1 MDSFKNTQEDKIDIY
16 DLERYRVRPDD
27 EYTPP
32 TRMLAQEVD
41 GKTYTIGTLGNISMV
56 VGAPKSRKSFVVNM
70 MIVTSQK
77 DNLYQG
83 QFKCEAPED
92 KRGVLYIDTEQ
103 SKDHVLKAVKRVC
116 KQLGT
121 QTPNVETL
129 ALRTLNPKD
138 RLLVT
143 ESAIEQLEGIGLVV
157 IDGIADLITSI
168 NDEEQA
174 TNLTSTLMRLSEE
187 KKIHI
192 MCVLHTNK
200 TNGQAR
206 GHVGTYFQNK
216 AETTL
221 DVSIDSTDED
231 VSTVKARYS
240 RDEAFKPFAIRVL
253 ENIPVVDEHF
263 VSGKK
268 LKSIKRTDI
277 SDEMLN
283 QILSRIFAGNISVK
297 SNELLDDFVVNY
309 EEVMGQSIGKSNAKE
324 IIAKAKMDGVI
335 YKENGRHFDPFKLK
349 ILSPLG

>member
-1 MDSFKNTQEDKIDIY
+1 
-16 DLERYRVRPDD
+16 
-27 EYTPP
+27 
-32 TRMLAQEVD
+32 
-41 GKTYTIGTLGNISMV
+41 
-56 VGAPKSRKSFVVNM
+56 
-70 MIVTSQK
+70 
-77 DNLYQG
+77 
-83 QFKCEAPED
+83 
-92 KRGVLYIDTEQ
+92 
-103 SKDHVLKAVKRVC
+103 
-116 KQLGT
+116 
-121 QTPNVETL
+121 
-129 ALRTLNPKD
+129 
-138 RLLVT
+138 
-143 ESAIEQLEGIGLVV
+143 
-157 IDGIADLITSI
+157 
-168 NDEEQA
+168 
-174 TNLTSTLMRLSEE
+174 
-187 KKIHI
+187 